1 MELINIFIQSAF
13 IENMA
18 LAFFLGMCSFLA
30 VSKRVETAVG
40 LGAAVVFVLGITTP
54 LNNLIYENLLQEGG
68 LSWLPSWLL
77 SAKGA
82 EEIDLEFLAVIA
94 FIATIAATVQI
105 VEMAI
110 DKFSPALYGALGVFL
125 PLIAVNCAIL
135 GGSLFMVQREY
146 NIAESTVYGL
156 GAGFGFMLA
165 IVALAAIREKM
176 RYSNVPA
183 SLRGLGITF
192 ITTGLMAMGFIIFGG
207 IKL

>member
-1 MELINIFIQSAF
+1 
-13 IENMA
+13 MA

-30 VSKRVETAVG
+30 VSKKVETAVG

-54 LNNLIYENLLQEGG
+54 LNNLIYENLLREGG

-77 SAKGA
+77 SAKDA

-94 FIATIAATVQI
+94 FIATIAATVQV